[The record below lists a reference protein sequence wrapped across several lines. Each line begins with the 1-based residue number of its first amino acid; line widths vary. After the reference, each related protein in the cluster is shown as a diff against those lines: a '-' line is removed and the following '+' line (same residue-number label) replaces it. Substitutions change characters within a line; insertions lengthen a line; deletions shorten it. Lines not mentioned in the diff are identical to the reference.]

1 MREQGQQEEMML
13 LGQEVKWKET
23 EEEEVEG
30 KKLDEFHL
38 GLVLEMMEGHLVAK
52 MGLEKEE
59 EEEEKEE
66 VEEER
71 RHYLVEVV
79 QKMCLVGNLV
89 AHR

>member
-1 MREQGQQEEMML
+1 ML

-23 EEEEVEG
+23 EEEVVEG

-52 MGLEKEE
+52 MGLEKEEEKEE